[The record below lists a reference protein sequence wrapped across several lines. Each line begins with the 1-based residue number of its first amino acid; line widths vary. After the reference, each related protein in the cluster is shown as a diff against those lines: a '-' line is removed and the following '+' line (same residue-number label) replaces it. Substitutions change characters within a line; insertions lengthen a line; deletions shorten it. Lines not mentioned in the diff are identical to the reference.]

1 MCCNVLG
8 LGALNILL
16 ILQGLFAVV
25 MNIMPFSTDCE
36 MAAESFFGQ
45 QGYRCNQVEKML
57 NASWIN
63 AYITVGL
70 WMMALGLLPKLSKDF
85 SAQANKLV
93 CLITCV
99 IVSINQVGNA
109 IMVMTIPIDGSDP
122 TVMYTLTG
130 LWFVFF
136 GIAFLVH
143 KDPSSGAKM
152 Y

>member
-25 MNIMPFSTDCE
+25 MNALPFSTDCD

-109 IMVMTIPIDGSDP
+109 IMSPAPLSIGSYPNVDK
-122 TVMYTLTG
+122 YILIGDDITG
-130 LWFVFF
+130 ALRP
-136 GIAFLVH
+136 ARN
-143 KDPSSGAKM
+143 
-152 Y
+152 

>member
-36 MAAESFFGQ
+36 MAAESFFSQ
-45 QGYRCNQVEKML
+45 EGYTCNQVEKML

-70 WMMALGLLPKLSKDF
+70 GMMALGLLPKLSKDF

-93 CLITCV
+93 CLITCA

-122 TVMYTLTG
+122 TVMYTFTG

-136 GIAFLVH
+136 GVAFFVH